1 MRIALII
8 LSILALIFI
17 GSISWSLV
25 NQEGWKMRIPTISTT
40 TEQNGWSD
48 SADTIALETWKNQM
62 KTDEKLEKLT
72 DIVEELAKKNGT
84 YSEAGTTKEIIES
97 GPKELPTV
105 KPSGKFL
112 ALIMPTITPVLEK
125 NSWIFGLYIFDLNV
139 RYSTYKDNNFAL
151 TIIPTDIAYDTLL
164 KNLKA
169 LSGKP
174 YSLNE
179 TQNFAYRSFFL
190 NPEISDTMVRLVIEI
205 ENQTIAMEIPKSKYE
220 VLKTL
225 LLWKQPSASTLASS
239 GVTTTR
245 KPTII
250 APVVPA
256 ANTRSGSAR

>member
-25 NQEGWKMRIPTISTT
+25 NQEGWKVRIPTIPSTNQAANPST
-40 TEQNGWSD
+40 SV
-48 SADTIALETWKNQM
+48 DTIAMETWKNQM

-72 DIVEELAKKNGT
+72 SIVEELAKKNGT
-84 YSEAGTTKEIIES
+84 YPADEVT
-97 GPKELPTV
+97 PKEAAETTPKEVPAV

-125 NSWIFGLYIFDLNV
+125 NAWIFWLYIFDLNV

-151 TIIPTDIAYDTLL
+151 TIIPTDIPYDTFL

-169 LSGKP
+169 LWGKP
-174 YSLNE
+174 YTVNE
-179 TQNFAYRSFFL
+179 TQSYRYRAFYL
-190 NPEISDTMVRLVIEI
+190 NPEISDTIVRIVIEI
-205 ENQTIAMEIPKSKYE
+205 ENQTIAMEIPKSKFDI
-220 VLKTL
+220 LKTL
-225 LLWKQPSASTLASS
+225 LLWKQPSATTLA
-239 GVTTTR
+239 GTGIAIVK

-250 APVVPA
+250 QPTTTSTTG
-256 ANTRSGSAR
+256 TR

>member
-17 GSISWSLV
+17 GAISWSLV
-25 NQEGWKMRIPTISTT
+25 NQEGWKVRIPTISSTA
-40 TEQNGWSD
+40 EQIGWSN

-72 DIVEELAKKNGT
+72 DIVEDLAKKNGSYT
-84 YSEAGTTKEIIES
+84 EEVSTKDVIES
-97 GPKELPTV
+97 GPKELPAV

-151 TIIPTDIAYDTLL
+151 TIIPMDIAYDTLL

-169 LSGKP
+169 LAGKP

-179 TQNFAYRSFFL
+179 TQNFLYRSFFL
-190 NPEISDTMVRLVIEI
+190 NPEVSDTMVRLVIEI
-205 ENQTIAMEIPKSKYE
+205 ENQTIAMEIPKSKYD

-225 LLWKQPSASTLASS
+225 LLWKQPTASALASS
-239 GVTTTR
+239 GVTVTR
-245 KPTII
+245 KPTIV
-250 APVVPA
+250 APVVNSTTPK
-256 ANTRSGSAR
+256 TGTAR